1 MHPAV
6 IRRPC
11 LLGRRVAAPAR
22 AATWLA
28 WTMWLVCV
36 WLTSLPVAWA
46 QQASAPPS
54 LDRHVTDLSGT
65 LSAQQV
71 QALDLRLQRF
81 ERDTGSQLVVLI
93 VPSLHG
99 QDIAAFSLA
108 VAERNRIGRSK
119 LSDGVLLLVAKDDR
133 KARIEVGYG
142 LEGALPDITAGR
154 IIREYMAPKF
164 REGDYAGGIEDA
176 VDLIEQAIRGEQLP
190 APLTRQG
197 ETEVRGMGGMFA
209 LIAAFIAAQVVRML
223 LRRLPAALRGIG
235 SGTVA
240 GGVAWLLS
248 AAALIGGLGAII
260 GLFVGLS
267 SGGGGGRYVRRG
279 GGGWGG
285 PPFGGIGGIGGIGR
299 GGGLGG
305 GGFSGGGGGFG
316 GGGASGSW

>member
-1 MHPAV
+1 MRMHPVV

-11 LLGRRVAAPAR
+11 LGHCVAASAR
-22 AATWLA
+22 AA
-28 WTMWLVCV
+28 WTVWLVCI
-36 WLTSLPVAWA
+36 WLASLPLAWA
-46 QQASAPPS
+46 QQALAPPS
-54 LDRHVTDLSGT
+54 LDRHATDLSGT
-65 LSAQQV
+65 LSAQQM

-108 VAERNRIGRSK
+108 VAERNRIGRGK

-164 REGDYAGGIEDA
+164 REGDYAGGIDDA
-176 VDLIEQAIRGEQLP
+176 VGLIEQAIRGEQLP

-197 ETEVRGMGGMFA
+197 QTEARGMGGMFA
-209 LIAAFIAAQVVRML
+209 LIAAFIAAQVVRTL

-248 AAALIGGLGAII
+248 TAALIGGLGAII

-267 SGGGGGRYVRRG
+267 SGGGGGGRYVRRG

-285 PPFGGIGGIGGIGR
+285 PPPGGFGGIGGIGR
-299 GGGLGG
+299 G